1 MPALR
6 FTRTRLVLSLLA
18 IYGSAATA
26 VENSVELPE
35 VTVVGQAAADG
46 SAAQGYRV
54 ERVRL
59 GPLGDADLQ
68 DTPFTINAVPAEL
81 IRNSGATN
89 TTEAL
94 KYVPTIYSATGASQ
108 LTPYFSMRGFS
119 ASTWTYNMALDG
131 LRSFDI
137 YQPLED
143 KERIEVLSGASGFLY
158 GITSPA
164 GMINYVSK
172 RPVSKPL
179 AELTVG
185 TYDQQVYSQLDL
197 GGWLAANPDL
207 AYRLNLAYGDKGR
220 TAVDGLSQ
228 ERHLVSA
235 AIDWRIAPDTQLS
248 LDASH
253 SQRDL
258 KYAQALFMTTAA
270 IGIPKAPDT
279 SKNWGAPYTGASD
292 ATSRIGAALEHKFNE
307 IFTLRAQARYSD
319 IEREYFLNRQ
329 VWQNKNLDYKW
340 RVDSQQNFHTT
351 VGQFQVFLDASF
363 KTGPLQHQLSVGAN
377 LDHFDSADNGYR
389 GTTYSTV
396 YTGNLYGTPGYR
408 AWSLPPKGTSA
419 AQETTYRTL
428 LFSDR
433 LSLGKHWSLL
443 LGLNHASIDDRL
455 TSITAAG
462 VSSTVPYEKSK
473 TTPAV
478 ALSFKP
484 IPSVTTYASYVEALQ
499 QGFVSKAS
507 GNLNELFAPYVSKQR
522 EIGAKATLGGIGLN
536 LAWFDIDQAAAYTYS
551 AGGLDY
557 STQDGRETH
566 RGWEFSLTGKLSE
579 RLRLTGGFTVLE
591 ARIDKATANVG
602 KTPQGVPENM
612 ARLYA
617 EYDLPFVAGLT
628 LTGGASYTGK
638 IPWDAANTLYV
649 DAVTVV
655 DAGLRYQTRLAGKET
670 IWRLNVA
677 NLSDKDYW
685 TTRSGILYPGAP
697 RTLSSS
703 LTLAF

>member
-6 FTRTRLVLSLLA
+6 FTQTRLVLSLLA
-18 IYGSAATA
+18 IYGSAAMA

-54 ERVRL
+54 ERVKL

-94 KYVPTIYSATGASQ
+94 KYVPTLYSATGASQ

-172 RPVSKPL
+172 RPSSKPL

-197 GGWLAANPDL
+197 GGRLAANPDL
-207 AYRLNLAYGDKGR
+207 AYRLNLAYGDKGQ
-220 TAVDGLSQ
+220 TAVDGQSQ
-228 ERHLVSA
+228 ERHLISA
-235 AIDWRIAPDTQLS
+235 AIDWRIAPDTLFS

-253 SQRDL
+253 AQRDL
-258 KYAQALFMTTAA
+258 KYAQALFMTTTA

-292 ATSRIGAALEHKFNE
+292 ATSRIGAALEHQFNE
-307 IFTLRAQARYSD
+307 TFTLRAQARYSD

-340 RVDSQQNFHTT
+340 RVDAQQNFHTT

-396 YTGNLYGTPGYR
+396 YAGNLYDTASYR
-408 AWSLPPKGTSA
+408 DWTLPPKGTST
-419 AQETTYRTL
+419 AQETTYSTL

-433 LSLGKHWSLL
+433 LSLGEHWSLL

-455 TSITAAG
+455 TSTTAAG
-462 VSSTVPYEKSK
+462 VSSTAAYETSK

-484 IPSVTTYASYVEALQ
+484 IPAVTTYVSYVEALQ
-499 QGFVSKAS
+499 QGFVAGSTTSNA
-507 GNLNELFAPYVSKQR
+507 GEIFAPFVSKQR

-536 LAWFDIDQAAAYTYS
+536 LAWFDIDQANQYVDPATNKAS
-551 AGGLDY
+551 
-557 STQDGRETH
+557 QDGRETH
-566 RGWEFSLTGKLSE
+566 RGWEFSLTGKLTE

-628 LTGGASYTGK
+628 LNGGASYSGR

-649 DAVTVV
+649 DAVTVY

-697 RTLSSS
+697 RTLSTS

>member
-6 FTRTRLVLSLLA
+6 LTQTRLALSLLA

-26 VENSVELPE
+26 AENSFELPE

-59 GPLGDADLQ
+59 GPLGEADLQ
-68 DTPFTINAVPAEL
+68 DTPFTINAVSSDL

-94 KYVPTIYSATGASQ
+94 KYVPTIYSSTGASQ

-179 AELTVG
+179 GELTVG
-185 TYDQQVYSQLDL
+185 TYDQQIYSQLDL
-197 GGWLAANPDL
+197 GGPIVANPDL
-207 AYRLNLAYGDKGR
+207 AYRLNLAYGDKGQ
-220 TAVDGLSQ
+220 TAVQGQSQ
-228 ERHLVSA
+228 ERHLVSG
-235 AIDWRIAPDTQLS
+235 AIDWHLAPATLLS

-258 KYAQALFMTTAA
+258 KYAQTLFMTTAA

-292 ATSRIGAALEHKFNE
+292 ATSRLGAALEHRFND

-340 RVDSQQNFHTT
+340 RVDSQEHFHTT
-351 VGQFQVFLDASF
+351 VGQFQVFLDANF
-363 KTGPLQHQLSVGAN
+363 TTGPLQHQLSVGAD
-377 LDHFDSADNGYR
+377 LDHFDSANNGYR

-396 YTGNLYGTPGYR
+396 YAGNLYGTPDYR
-408 AWSLPPKGTSA
+408 DWSLPPKGTST
-419 AQETTYRTL
+419 AQETTYSTL
-428 LFSDR
+428 LLSDR
-433 LSLGKHWSLL
+433 LNLGEHWSLL

-455 TSITAAG
+455 TSTTAAG
-462 VSSTVPYEKSK
+462 VSSTVAYETSK
-473 TTPAV
+473 TTPAM

-484 IPSVTTYASYVEALQ
+484 VPSVTTYVSYVEALQ
-499 QGFVSKAS
+499 QGFVAGSTTSNA
-507 GNLNELFAPYVSKQR
+507 GEIFAPFVSKQR
-522 EIGAKATLGGIGLN
+522 EVGAKATLGGIGLN
-536 LAWFDIDQAAAYTYS
+536 LAWFDIDQANQYVDPATNRAS
-551 AGGLDY
+551 
-557 STQDGRETH
+557 QDGRETH

-591 ARIDKATANVG
+591 ARIDKAAANVG

-628 LTGGASYTGK
+628 LNGGASYTGK

-649 DAVTVV
+649 DAVTVY
-655 DAGLRYQTRLAGKET
+655 DAGLRYRTKLAGKDT
-670 IWRLNVA
+670 TWRLNVA
-677 NLSDKDYW
+677 NLSDKNYW

-697 RTLSSS
+697 RTLSAS

>member
-6 FTRTRLVLSLLA
+6 LTRTRLALSLLA

-54 ERVRL
+54 ERVKL

-68 DTPFTINAVPAEL
+68 DTPFTINAVSAEL

-94 KYVPTIYSATGASQ
+94 KYVPTIYSSTGASQ

-172 RPVSKPL
+172 RPSSKPL

-185 TYDQQVYSQLDL
+185 TYDQQVYTQLDL
-197 GGWLAANPDL
+197 GGRLAANPDL
-207 AYRLNLAYGDKGR
+207 AYRLNLAYGDNGE
-220 TAVDGLSQ
+220 TGVDGQSQ
-228 ERHLVSA
+228 ERHLVSG
-235 AIDWRIAPDTQLS
+235 AIDWRLAPDTRLS
-248 LDASH
+248 VDAAH

-258 KYAQALFMTTAA
+258 KYSEALFMTTAA
-270 IGIPKAPDT
+270 IGIPNAPDA

-292 ATSRIGAALEHKFNE
+292 ATSRIGAALEHQFNE
-307 IFTLRAQARYSD
+307 IFTLRAQVRYSD

-329 VWQNKNLDYKW
+329 VWQNKSLDYKW

-351 VGQFQVFLDASF
+351 VDQYQVFVDANFRS
-363 KTGPLQHQLSVGAN
+363 GPLQHQLSLGAT

-389 GTTYSTV
+389 GTTYASI
-396 YTGNLYGTPGYR
+396 YPGNLYATPGYR
-408 AWSLPPKGTSA
+408 AWSLPPAGTST

-428 LFSDR
+428 LFADR
-433 LSLGKHWSLL
+433 LSLGEHWSLL
-443 LGLNHASIDDRL
+443 LGFNRASVDDRL
-455 TSITAAG
+455 TSTTAAG
-462 VSSTVPYEKSK
+462 VSSATAYKKSK

-484 IPSVTTYASYVEALQ
+484 LPLLSTYVSYVEALQ
-499 QGFVSKAS
+499 QGIVAGTTTSNA
-507 GNLNELFAPYVSKQR
+507 GEVFAPFVSKQR
-522 EIGAKATLGGIGLN
+522 EVGAKATLGGLGLQ
-536 LAWFDIDQAAAYTYS
+536 LAWFDIDQANQYVDPATNRAS
-551 AGGLDY
+551 
-557 STQDGRETH
+557 QDGRKTH

-579 RLRLTGGFTVLE
+579 RLRLTGGFTVLD

-602 KTPQGVPENM
+602 KTPQGVPERM

-628 LTGGASYTGK
+628 LNGGASYSGR

-649 DAVTVV
+649 DAVTVY
-655 DAGLRYQTRLAGKET
+655 DAGLRYQTQLAGKDT
-670 IWRLNVA
+670 TWRLNVA
-677 NLSDKDYW
+677 NLTDKDYW
-685 TTRSGILYPGAP
+685 TTRSGILYLGAP
-697 RTLSSS
+697 RTLSASAS
-703 LTLAF
+703 LAF

>member
-1 MPALR
+1 MPAPRL
-6 FTRTRLVLSLLA
+6 TRTRLALSLLA

-26 VENSVELPE
+26 AENSAELPE

-54 ERVRL
+54 ERVKL

-68 DTPFTINAVPAEL
+68 DTPLTINAVPAEL

-172 RPVSKPL
+172 RPSSKPL

-197 GGWLAANPDL
+197 GGRLAANPDL

-220 TAVDGLSQ
+220 TAVDGQSQ
-228 ERHLVSA
+228 ERHLVSS
-235 AIDWRIAPDTQLS
+235 AIDWRLVPNTRLS
-248 LDASH
+248 VDAAH

-270 IGIPKAPDT
+270 IGIPKAPDA

-292 ATSRIGAALEHKFNE
+292 ATSRIGAALEHRFNE
-307 IFTLRAQARYSD
+307 IFTLRAQVRYSD

-340 RVDSQQNFHTT
+340 RVDSQQNIHTT
-351 VGQFQVFLDASF
+351 VDQYQVFVDANFRS
-363 KTGPLQHQLSVGAN
+363 GPLQHQLSLGAT

-389 GTTYSTV
+389 GTTYAGV
-396 YTGNLYGTPGYR
+396 YPGNLNATPGYR
-408 AWSLPPKGTSA
+408 AWSLPPAGTST

-428 LFSDR
+428 LFADR
-433 LSLGKHWSLL
+433 LSLGEHWSLL
-443 LGLNHASIDDRL
+443 LGLNRASVDDRL
-455 TSITAAG
+455 TSTTAAG
-462 VSSTVPYEKSK
+462 VSSTTAYEKSK

-484 IPSVTTYASYVEALQ
+484 LPLLSTYVSYVEALQ
-499 QGFVSKAS
+499 QGIVAGTTTSNA
-507 GNLNELFAPYVSKQR
+507 GEVFAPFVSKQR
-522 EIGAKATLGGIGLN
+522 EVGAKATLGGLGLQ
-536 LAWFDIDQAAAYTYS
+536 LAWFDIDQANQYVDPATNRAS
-551 AGGLDY
+551 
-557 STQDGRETH
+557 QDGRETH

-579 RLRLTGGFTVLE
+579 RLRLTGGFTVLD

-602 KTPQGVPENM
+602 KTPQGVPEHM

-628 LTGGASYTGK
+628 LNGGASYSGR

-649 DAVTVV
+649 DAVTVY
-655 DAGLRYQTRLAGKET
+655 DAGLRYQIQLAGKDT
-670 IWRLNVA
+670 TWRLNVA
-677 NLSDKDYW
+677 NLTDKDYW
-685 TTRSGILYPGAP
+685 TTRSGILYLGAP
-697 RTLSSS
+697 RTLSASAS
-703 LTLAF
+703 LAF

>member
-1 MPALR
+1 MPAPRL
-6 FTRTRLVLSLLA
+6 TRTRLALSLLA
-18 IYGSAATA
+18 IHGGHAVAA
-26 VENSVELPE
+26 ENSVELPE

-59 GPLGDADLQ
+59 GPLGDADLL
-68 DTPFTINAVPAEL
+68 DTPFTINTVSAEL

-94 KYVPTIYSATGASQ
+94 KYVPTLYSATGASQ

-172 RPVSKPL
+172 RPSSKPL

-197 GGWLAANPDL
+197 AGPLATNPDL
-207 AYRLNLAYGDKGR
+207 AYRLNLAYGDKGE
-220 TAVDGLSQ
+220 TGVDGQSQ
-228 ERHLVSA
+228 ERHLVSG
-235 AIDWRIAPDTQLS
+235 AIDWRLAPDTRLS
-248 LDASH
+248 VDAAH

-258 KYAQALFMTTAA
+258 KYAQALFMTTPA
-270 IGIPKAPDT
+270 IGIPNAPDA

-292 ATSRIGAALEHKFNE
+292 ATSRIGAALEHQFNE
-307 IFTLRAQARYSD
+307 IFTLRAQVRYSD

-351 VGQFQVFLDASF
+351 VDQYQVFVDASF
-363 KTGPLQHQLSVGAN
+363 KTRPLQHQLSVGAT
-377 LDHFDSADNGYR
+377 LDRFDSADNGYR
-389 GTTYSTV
+389 GTTYASV
-396 YTGNLYGTPGYR
+396 YPGNLYANPGYR
-408 AWSLPPKGTSA
+408 AWSLPPAGTST

-428 LFSDR
+428 LFADR
-433 LSLGKHWSLL
+433 LSLGEHWSLL
-443 LGLNHASIDDRL
+443 LGFNRASVDDRL
-455 TSITAAG
+455 TSTTAAG
-462 VSSTVPYEKSK
+462 VSSATAYKKSK

-484 IPSVTTYASYVEALQ
+484 LPLLSTYVSYVEALQ
-499 QGFVSKAS
+499 QGIVAGTTTSNA
-507 GNLNELFAPYVSKQR
+507 GEVFAPFVSKQR
-522 EIGAKATLGGIGLN
+522 EVGAKATLGGLGLQ
-536 LAWFDIDQAAAYTYS
+536 LAWFDIDQANQYVDPATNRAN
-551 AGGLDY
+551 
-557 STQDGRETH
+557 QDGRETH

-579 RLRLTGGFTVLE
+579 RLRLTGGFTVLD

-602 KTPQGVPENM
+602 KTPQGVPERM

-628 LTGGASYTGK
+628 LNGGASYSGK

-649 DAVTVV
+649 DAVTVY
-655 DAGLRYQTRLAGKET
+655 DTGLRYQIQLAGKDT
-670 IWRLNVA
+670 TWRLNVA
-677 NLSDKDYW
+677 NLADKDYW
-685 TTRSGILYPGAP
+685 TTRSGILYLGAP
-697 RTLSSS
+697 RTLSASAS
-703 LTLAF
+703 LAF

>member
-6 FTRTRLVLSLLA
+6 LTQTRLALSLLA

-26 VENSVELPE
+26 AENSVELPE

-46 SAAQGYRV
+46 RAAQGYRV
-54 ERVRL
+54 ERVKL
-59 GPLGDADLQ
+59 GPLGEADLQ

-94 KYVPTIYSATGASQ
+94 KYVPTIYSSTGASQ

-164 GMINYVSK
+164 GMINYISK

-185 TYDQQVYSQLDL
+185 SYDQQIYSQLDL
-197 GGWLAANPDL
+197 GGPIAANPDL
-207 AYRLNLAYGDKGR
+207 AYRLNLAYGDKGQ
-220 TAVDGLSQ
+220 TAVQGQSQ
-228 ERHLVSA
+228 ERHLVSG
-235 AIDWRIAPDTQLS
+235 AIDWRIAPTTLLS

-258 KYAQALFMTTAA
+258 EYAQALFITTAA

-292 ATSRIGAALEHKFNE
+292 ATSRLGAALEHRFND

-340 RVDSQQNFHTT
+340 RVDSQEHFHTT
-351 VGQFQVFLDASF
+351 VEQYQLFLDANF
-363 KTGPLQHQLSVGAN
+363 TTGPLQHQLSVGAN

-396 YTGNLYGTPGYR
+396 YAGNLYGTPGYR
-408 AWSLPPKGTSA
+408 DWSLPPKGTST

-428 LFSDR
+428 LFADR
-433 LSLGKHWSLL
+433 LSLGERWSLL

-455 TSITAAG
+455 TSTTAAG
-462 VSSTVPYEKSK
+462 VSSTAAYETSK
-473 TTPAV
+473 TTPAL

-484 IPSVTTYASYVEALQ
+484 VPSVTTYVSYVEALQ

-551 AGGLDY
+551 SGGLDY

-566 RGWEFSLTGKLSE
+566 RGWEFSLTGKLTE

-628 LTGGASYTGK
+628 LTGGAAYSGK

-649 DAVTVV
+649 DAVTVY
-655 DAGLRYQTRLAGKET
+655 DAGLRYQTKLAGKDT
-670 IWRLNVA
+670 TWRLNVA
-677 NLSDKDYW
+677 NLTDKDYW

-703 LTLAF
+703 VSLAF

>member
-6 FTRTRLVLSLLA
+6 FTQTRLVLSLLA

-197 GGWLAANPDL
+197 GGRLAANPDL

-220 TAVDGLSQ
+220 TAVDGQSQ

-235 AIDWRIAPDTQLS
+235 AIDWQIAPDTLFS
-248 LDASH
+248 LDAAH

-258 KYAQALFMTTAA
+258 EYAQALFMTTTA

-340 RVDSQQNFHTT
+340 RVDSQEHFHTT
-351 VGQFQVFLDASF
+351 VEQFQVFLDASF
-363 KTGPLQHQLSVGAN
+363 KTGPLQHQVSLGAN
-377 LDHFDSADNGYR
+377 LDHYDSANNGYR

-396 YTGNLYGTPGYR
+396 YAGNLYGTASYR
-408 AWSLPPKGTSA
+408 DWTLPPKGTSS
-419 AQETTYRTL
+419 AQETTYSTL

-433 LSLGKHWSLL
+433 LSLGEHWSLL
-443 LGLNHASIDDRL
+443 LGLNHASTDDRL
-455 TSITAAG
+455 TSTTAAG

-484 IPSVTTYASYVEALQ
+484 IPSVTTYVSYVEALQ

-507 GNLNELFAPYVSKQR
+507 GNLNELFAPFVSKQR
-522 EIGAKATLGGIGLN
+522 EIGAKATLGGMGLN

-551 AGGLDY
+551 SGGLDY

-566 RGWEFSLTGKLSE
+566 RGWEFSLTGKLTE

-591 ARIDKATANVG
+591 ARIDKAAANVG

-617 EYDLPFVAGLT
+617 EYDLPFIAGLT
-628 LTGGASYTGK
+628 LNGGASYTGK
-638 IPWDAANTLYV
+638 IPWDQANTLYV

-655 DAGLRYQTRLAGKET
+655 DAGLRYQNRLAGKDT
-670 IWRLNVA
+670 TWRLNVA
-677 NLSDKDYW
+677 NLTDKDYW

-697 RTLSSS
+697 RTLSVSTS
-703 LTLAF
+703 LAF